1 MIEMLILEEINSYT
15 IIYNLVFDE
24 SLSCLILL
32 TTLVGAAGLPATL
45 CLEGRL

>member
-1 MIEMLILEEINSYT
+1 MIEMLILEEINS
-15 IIYNLVFDE
+15 IYNLVFDE